1 MCKSRKKSMG
11 KNHIRN
17 EFKDYKLR
25 KTEIKKIYENVEI
38 KDKNYLKYDLDS
50 YRDLPDFQSS
60 L

>member
-50 YRDLPDFQSS
+50 YRDLPDF
-60 L
+60 